1 MWHVGIDLHR
11 QSLMVAAVDDEG
23 NARAA
28 RRIDCQ
34 DRQTILETMS
44 SLQPE
49 APKLAVISPK
59 CRRRRPR
66 KKAVFASDAD
76 NPIWWE

>member
-11 QSLMVAAVDDEG
+11 QTLVIAAVDDEG

-34 DRQTILETMS
+34 DRQAILD
-44 SLQPE
+44 
-49 APKLAVISPK
+49 
-59 CRRRRPR
+59 
-66 KKAVFASDAD
+66 ASRGRGSCSGVCTATAIRLDV
-76 NPIWWE
+76 